1 MVRSEVDFL
10 SQIFYGKECEM
21 KTEVSKLGRSSMHIY
36 QELYQEGRL
45 CARSTVVTV
54 FFDYQVQKSME
65 IPSEVRTELEKLLV

>member
-21 KTEVSKLGRSSMHIY
+21 KTGLSKLGRSSMHIY

-45 CARSTVVTV
+45 CVRTTVVTV
-54 FFDYQVQKSME
+54 FFDYRAQKSTE
-65 IPSEVRTELEKLLV
+65 IPSGIRSELEKLLV